1 MQVVS
6 HKYWMRKGGKGHP
19 EHVRGKVKDNDGE
32 GEAEQTIE
40 HAWRLAYFLR
50 VKRKLAVKVAIR
62 ERKFVVVPARCFSAY
77 TCYTMSRTKTNRP
90 LHEEEAK
97 ASFSMLSKRVSA
109 FLNIISSKII
119 IPVDTYSVDDEGTMH
134 RESCSQY
141 IRILILG
148 I

>member
-1 MQVVS
+1 
-6 HKYWMRKGGKGHP
+6 
-19 EHVRGKVKDNDGE
+19 
-32 GEAEQTIE
+32 
-40 HAWRLAYFLR
+40 
-50 VKRKLAVKVAIR
+50 VKVAIR
-62 ERKFVVVPARCFSAY
+62 ERKFDVVPARCSSAY

-119 IPVDTYSVDDEGTMH
+119 IPVDTYFVDDEGTMH

-141 IRILILG
+141 IRILILYKTG
-148 I
+148 KKDIPLAQEANGCNYDDFLLKCLPSQEPVLYLT